1 MLKRH
6 NPASIHAPASP
17 YTHGVEVP
25 PNARLL
31 FVSGQVGMKP
41 DGSTPADL
49 VAQNEQAWANL
60 KAVLAA
66 AQMGVGDIVRLNA
79 YVVGADGI
87 AAFREVRNRMV
98 GEIKPASTLVV
109 VAALASPAWKVE
121 IECVA
126 ARA

>member
-6 NPASIHAPASP
+6 SPATVHAPASP
-17 YTHGVEVP
+17 YSHGVEVP

-31 FVSGQVGMKP
+31 YVSGQIGQRP
-41 DGSTPADL
+41 DGTTPADL
-49 VAQNEQAWANL
+49 AGQNEQAWANL

-66 AQMGVGDIVRLNA
+66 AGMGVADIVRLNA
-79 YVVGADGI
+79 YVVGAEGI

-98 GEIKPASTLVV
+98 GDLKPASTLIV
-109 VAALASPAWKVE
+109 VAGLASPAWKVE

-126 ARA
+126 AKA